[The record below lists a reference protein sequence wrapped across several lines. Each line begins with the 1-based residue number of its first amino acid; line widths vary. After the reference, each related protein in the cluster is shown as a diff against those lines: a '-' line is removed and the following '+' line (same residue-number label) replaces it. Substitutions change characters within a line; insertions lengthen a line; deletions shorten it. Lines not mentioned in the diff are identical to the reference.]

1 MESSWTEEVADRPN
15 ERSVE
20 RQLPF
25 NAGSFATKEAY
36 QRSMVTILK
45 DRHVSKEHS
54 YKTKGITIVDVGVRS
69 QHVETL
75 QIVAYVVSILHLHG
89 GHA

>member
-1 MESSWTEEVADRPN
+1 
-15 ERSVE
+15 
-20 RQLPF
+20 
-25 NAGSFATKEAY
+25 
-36 QRSMVTILK
+36 MVTILK